1 MKPRYSLFICLFI
14 LASCKSEKKKTMEKE
29 EMKDL
34 TVAEKIAN
42 AHGFENWK
50 NVEQV
55 QFTFQV
61 DRDSIK
67 GNGRSWQWHPKKDS
81 VVMRGVEKDIKYVRT
96 NVDSLSLNADKAFVN
111 DKYWLFVPFQLVW
124 DSSATISEPKKA
136 EAPISKEQKN
146 MITITYPDNGGYTPG
161 DAYDIYYN
169 DDFII
174 EEWVY
179 RKGNSEEPT
188 MATTFE
194 NYKDYNGIK
203 IATDHKMEKGNWNLN
218 FTNVSIETEKPKS

>member
-1 MKPRYSLFICLFI
+1 
-14 LASCKSEKKKTMEKE
+14 MEKE

-146 MITITYPDNGGYTPG
+146 MITITYPDNGGYTLSL
-161 DAYDIYYN
+161 IH
-169 DDFII
+169 I
-174 EEWVY
+174 
-179 RKGNSEEPT
+179 
-188 MATTFE
+188 
-194 NYKDYNGIK
+194 
-203 IATDHKMEKGNWNLN
+203 
-218 FTNVSIETEKPKS
+218 